1 MGKKKFAQKS
11 VNSHVG
17 KTGLGRPRINAISA
31 YGSEQMRK
39 IKRKLNANKNTCS
52 TKYCGFEFAILLSTL
67 HLSMRCP
74 STSTS
79 DLFNDKS
86 KLTGHKSRTLKK
98 IPKYFA
104 LEFKKKKI
112 INFVASLREKSLVE
126 WIATKLLSKF
136 AFIKICKSLL
146 SLCDFPQTGPT

>member
-1 MGKKKFAQKS
+1 MGKKKIAQKS

-52 TKYCGFEFAILLSTL
+52 TKYCGFEFAIFLSTL
-67 HLSMRCP
+67 HSSMRCP

-98 IPKYFA
+98 IPKH
-104 LEFKKKKI
+104 LRLNLRRKKSSISFHLSEK
-112 INFVASLREKSLVE
+112 NLWSNGLRQS
-126 WIATKLLSKF
+126 F
-136 AFIKICKSLL
+136 
-146 SLCDFPQTGPT
+146 